1 MEREIETDR
10 SVVVGGDGVEEPAS
24 FERVQQFGKNKRLS
38 TDGTDRRKSGDD
50 NADKK
55 THMDEDSDVGPSWV
69 RSPASQLQDSR
80 GVVWPTKSKE
90 DEHDFEHI
98 EDVAF
103 DDIPQLDLSPPLI
116 APVPHHASSI
126 LPLQQKRPP
135 LSTFSSSSSIL
146 SCASPIKVGVSPR
159 PTGGP
164 RRIQST
170 SSLSAFA
177 LHYNRGL
184 THSVSPVPAS
194 RGSGTN
200 SPYPFAFDLPN
211 MPTPI
216 TRSRSKSTTLLSPP
230 DFTMSNLEEFPL
242 PSPSIRK
249 KRFSLGLNMTSS
261 KNNKALSSIPGF
273 ETGLKSPTSNVPSSS
288 DVEALVD
295 DWTRL
300 GPANQ
305 TVVVTAPA
313 SSSAR

>member
-10 SVVVGGDGVEEPAS
+10 SVVVSGDGVEEPAS
-24 FERVQQFGKNKRLS
+24 FERVAQFGKNKRLS
-38 TDGTDRRKSGDD
+38 TDGTDRSKSGG

-55 THMDEDSDVGPSWV
+55 TDTDEDSDVGPSWV
-69 RSPASQLQDSR
+69 RSPALQLGDDG
-80 GVVWPTKSKE
+80 GVLWPTKSKE
-90 DEHDFEHI
+90 EKGDFEHI
-98 EDVAF
+98 EDVAL

-116 APVPHHASSI
+116 APVPHHASPI
-126 LPLQQKRPP
+126 LPLQQTRPP
-135 LSTFSSSSSIL
+135 LSTFSSSSSL
-146 SCASPIKVGVSPR
+146 SSCASPIKVGVSPR

-177 LHYNRGL
+177 LHCNRG
-184 THSVSPVPAS
+184 HSASPVTTS
-194 RGSGTN
+194 RGSSTN
-200 SPYPFAFDLPN
+200 FPYTFSFDLLDTPP
-211 MPTPI
+211 PTPI
-216 TRSRSKSTTLLSPP
+216 TRSRSKSTTLLSPS
-230 DFTMSNLEEFPL
+230 DFTMTRLEEFPL

-249 KRFSLGLNMTSS
+249 KRFFLGLNMTNSRNS
-261 KNNKALSSIPGF
+261 RALSSIPGF
-273 ETGLKSPTSNVPSSS
+273 GTGLKSPTSNVPSSS

-305 TVVVTAPA
+305 TVVVTAMA

>member
-1 MEREIETDR
+1 METDR
-10 SVVVGGDGVEEPAS
+10 SVLVGGDGVEEPVS
-24 FERVQQFGKNKRLS
+24 FERVQKFGKNKKLS
-38 TDGTDRRKSGDD
+38 TEAGSDRSKSGSK
-50 NADKK
+50 ADKK
-55 THMDEDSDVGPSWV
+55 ADMDEDSDVGPSWV
-69 RSPASQLQDSR
+69 RSPVLQQKDDGS
-80 GVVWPTKSKE
+80 VLWAPKSKKE
-90 DEHDFEHI
+90 KADFEHI
-98 EDVAF
+98 EDVAL

-126 LPLQQKRPP
+126 LPLQQTRPP

-177 LHYNRGL
+177 LHCNHGL
-184 THSVSPVPAS
+184 AHSVSPVPAS

-200 SPYPFAFDLPN
+200 SPYPFSFDLLN
-211 MPTPI
+211 TPPSPM
-216 TRSRSKSTTLLSPP
+216 TRSRSKSTTLLSPS

-242 PSPSIRK
+242 PSPSLRK
-249 KRFSLGLNMTSS
+249 KRFSGLNMTCGRNS
-261 KNNKALSSIPGF
+261 KTLSSMF
-273 ETGLKSPTSNVPSSS
+273 EPDLKSSTSNAPSSS

-305 TVVVTAPA
+305 TVVVSAIT

>member
-24 FERVQQFGKNKRLS
+24 FERVQQFGKNKKLS
-38 TDGTDRRKSGDD
+38 TDGTDRSKSGG

-55 THMDEDSDVGPSWV
+55 TDTDEDSDAGPSWV
-69 RSPASQLQDSR
+69 RSPILQLQDNG
-80 GVVWPTKSKE
+80 GVLWPTKSKE
-90 DEHDFEHI
+90 EEDDFEHI

-103 DDIPQLDLSPPLI
+103 EDIPQLDLSPPLI
-116 APVPHHASSI
+116 APIPHHASSI
-126 LPLQQKRPP
+126 LPLQQTRPP

-146 SCASPIKVGVSPR
+146 SCASPIKVGVSPQ

-177 LHYNRGL
+177 LHCNRGPA
-184 THSVSPVPAS
+184 HSASPVPAS
-194 RGSGTN
+194 RGSGPN
-200 SPYPFAFDLPN
+200 SLYPFSFDLLNTPS
-211 MPTPI
+211 TPI
-216 TRSRSKSTTLLSPP
+216 TRSRARSTTLLSPP
-230 DFTMSNLEEFPL
+230 DFRMPNLEEFPL

-261 KNNKALSSIPGF
+261 GNHKALSSIPGF
-273 ETGLKSPTSNVPSSS
+273 EIGLKSPTSNVPSSS

-305 TVVVTAPA
+305 TVVVTATA
-313 SSSAR
+313 ASSAR

>member
-24 FERVQQFGKNKRLS
+24 FERVAKFGKNKRLS
-38 TDGTDRRKSGDD
+38 TDGTDRSKSGG

-55 THMDEDSDVGPSWV
+55 TDTDEDSDVGPSWV
-69 RSPASQLQDSR
+69 RSPVLQLGDDR
-80 GVVWPTKSKE
+80 GVLWPTQSKE
-90 DEHDFEHI
+90 EKDDFEHI
-98 EDVAF
+98 EDVAL

-116 APVPHHASSI
+116 APVPHHASPI
-126 LPLQQKRPP
+126 LPLQQTRPP

-177 LHYNRGL
+177 LHCNRGL
-184 THSVSPVPAS
+184 AHSASPVSTS
-194 RGSGTN
+194 RGSSTN
-200 SPYPFAFDLPN
+200 SPYPFSFDLFDTP
-211 MPTPI
+211 PTPI
-216 TRSRSKSTTLLSPP
+216 TRSRSKSTTLLSPS
-230 DFTMSNLEEFPL
+230 DFTMTHLEEFPL

-261 KNNKALSSIPGF
+261 RNSRALSSIPGF
-273 ETGLKSPTSNVPSSS
+273 GTGLKSPASMVPSSS

-305 TVVVTAPA
+305 TVVVTATA